1 MDAENNGGTE
11 HCVTLEEDSIPSEA
25 VVRAIA
31 QAKDIDPLE
40 MPALYDI
47 MDPEAINAV
56 YNGGEFSGVQ
66 FSFCGYEVS
75 ITSNGQISLQASETE
90 SR

>member
-1 MDAENNGGTE
+1 M
-11 HCVTLEEDSIPSEA
+11 TLEEDSVPSEA
-25 VVRAIA
+25 VVRVIA

-40 MPALYDI
+40 MPALYGS

-56 YNGGEFSGVQ
+56 YDGGGFSGVQ
-66 FSFCGYEVS
+66 CSFCGYEVS